1 MNIGTKEK
9 RHNILFLSR
18 TSILGGAQKT
28 LLEIMKRLDKRIF
41 NPILILPDK
50 NGPFYTEALKH
61 DLEIKIVRMPFLKVT
76 YNPLKLFIFIIKI
89 FQINI
94 MFFSYIKKLNIKII
108 ICNLFQESLYIGFAA
123 RALKRKRIIYIKG
136 ILDKKWK
143 KVVRSKVCDLFADK
157 IIAVSQ
163 KAGDDVAKYLRNTD
177 KVMVIHEGIEKD
189 FTNIKFSK
197 EIFLSNHPN
206 LNFKDNDFIILN
218 IGNISELKGQHL
230 LLESAATKILENT
243 NIKFMFLGEVWF
255 KKDLKYKNYLLNFVK
270 QNNLDNKVFFM
281 GYQNNVKDF
290 MLFSDLLVHCPTL
303 DDCFPMVIL
312 ESLSLGRLVVATS
325 VGGIPE
331 MVEDGVNGFLCK
343 VDKEDLANK
352 ILYVYNNQNK
362 LGYIR
367 DNAAKTVK
375 EKFTLEKQFKKTE
388 EAYYDLLSLEYKS
401 CNNKIVY

>member
-1 MNIGTKEK
+1 MTIDTKEK

-50 NGPFYTEALKH
+50 NGIFYTEALKH
-61 DLEIKIVRMPFLKVT
+61 DLEIRLVRMPFLQVT
-76 YNPLKLFIFIIKI
+76 YNPFKLFIFMIKI

-94 MFFSYIKKLNIKII
+94 MFFSLIKKLDIEMV
-108 ICNLFQESLYIGFAA
+108 ICNLFQESLYIGFAS
-123 RALKRKRIIYIKG
+123 RMLRRKMIIYIKG

-143 KVVRSKVCDLFADK
+143 KIVRSNVCDLFAYK

-163 KAGDDVAKYLRNTD
+163 KAGEDVAKYLKNTD

-189 FTNIKFSK
+189 FINVKFNK
-197 EIFLSNHPN
+197 EIFLNNYPK
-206 LNFKDNDFIILN
+206 LKFKNNDFIILN

-230 LLESAATKILENT
+230 LLESATAKPLEST
-243 NIKFMFLGEVWF
+243 NIKFIFLGEVWF
-255 KKDLKYKNYLLNFVK
+255 KKDLKYKNYLLNFIE
-270 QNNLDNKVFFM
+270 QNNLSDRVFFM

-312 ESLSLGRLVVATS
+312 ESLSLGKLVVATS

-331 MVEDGVNGFLCK
+331 MIEDGVNGFLCK
-343 VDKEDLANK
+343 VDKEDLADK

-362 LGYIR
+362 LEHIKE
-367 DNAAKTVK
+367 NAIKTVK
-375 EKFTLEKQFKKTE
+375 EKFTLEKQLKKTE
-388 EAYYDLLSLEYKS
+388 E
-401 CNNKIVY
+401 VYRVVLGLK